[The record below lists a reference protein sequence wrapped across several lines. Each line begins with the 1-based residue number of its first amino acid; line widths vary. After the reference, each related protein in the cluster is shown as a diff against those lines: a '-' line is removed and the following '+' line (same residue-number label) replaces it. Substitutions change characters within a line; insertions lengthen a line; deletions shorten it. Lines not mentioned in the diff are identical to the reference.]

1 MEKNNYPTASLNGM
15 APTAVTELVTS
26 LKQLHDEGRPETDKD
41 LEKRINDYFSFC
53 EQSAIRPG
61 IESLCLA
68 LHISRT
74 TLFRWSKGEDCSE
87 RRQEL
92 VLSAK
97 AFISAFI
104 EQAMLSGKINPA
116 SGIFLMKNW
125 LNYKDTVSLEEATPE
140 GSKGRALSVDQLP
153 KLSEFREA
161 KIGSMGDIVPSFE
174 DEE

>member
-1 MEKNNYPTASLNGM
+1 MEKNNYPAASLN
-15 APTAVTELVTS
+15 AIEPSTVAELVTS
-26 LKQLHDEGRPETDKD
+26 LKQLHEKGKPDTDDE
-41 LEKRINDYFSFC
+41 LERRINDYFLFC

-74 TLFRWSKGEDCSE
+74 TLFRWSRGEDCGQ

-97 AFISAFI
+97 SFISAFI

-125 LNYKDTVSLEEATPE
+125 LNYKDTVSLEEATPG

-153 KLSEFREA
+153 KLSELKET
-161 KIGSMGDIVPSFE
+161 KIGSIGDIMSSF
-174 DEE
+174 DNEE